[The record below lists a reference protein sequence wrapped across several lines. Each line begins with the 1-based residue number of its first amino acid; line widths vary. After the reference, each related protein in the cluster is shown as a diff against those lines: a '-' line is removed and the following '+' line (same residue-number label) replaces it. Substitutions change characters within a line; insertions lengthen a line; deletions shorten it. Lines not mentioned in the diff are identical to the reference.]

1 MTEKEVNLF
10 KDGVPYFLKFY
21 FIYLWIWTNCFYEE
35 IILILC
41 SLSHMLPILLPLCA
55 LYQIITFW
63 PSCFPLLVGVTQQEP
78 VEPVVEGEENEAVLL
93 VSCRFITHIRHIRH
107 CWLCNKYTAWRNIY
121 TICTKC
127 SRYPRNDTK
136 CWRKCTFT
144 P

>member
-10 KDGVPYFLKFY
+10 RDGGSIFSEVLFHLSVDLDKLLFWGD
-21 FIYLWIWTNCFYEE
+21 YLNTLFSITHVAHFA
-35 IILILC
+35 
-41 SLSHMLPILLPLCA
+41 SLYVLSIKLS
-55 LYQIITFW
+55 
-63 PSCFPLLVGVTQQEP
+63 SCFPLLVGVTQQEP
-78 VEPVVEGEENEAVLL
+78 VEPVVEGEDNEAVLL